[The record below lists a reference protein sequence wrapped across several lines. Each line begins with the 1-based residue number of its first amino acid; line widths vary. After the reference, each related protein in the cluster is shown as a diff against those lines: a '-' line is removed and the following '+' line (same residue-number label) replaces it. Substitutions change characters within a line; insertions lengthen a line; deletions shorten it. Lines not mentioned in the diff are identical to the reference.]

1 MPTWPK
7 DTKASTLNVDQ
18 GSDQISSARADIL
31 QNITNVNTIIDT
43 FDIQPDSAGQPA
55 NGDILQYNS
64 TTTTWQPVASTA
76 VGGVSG
82 TLVIPFGG
90 YVVSEWSGSDAGDSA
105 GREERER
112 KFRMVTMGGK
122 YYDTSIKGTQTSSD
136 LSLVS
141 TEQTIFGD
149 ILGATVTRATPTLNK
164 PTGFSVTGANNFSLN
179 VTNGIL
185 TVGDHG
191 AQSVT
196 SFTMNGNVGTINND
210 NGPKDYNVQYASGFD
225 NYVTLPA
232 GTYVVSLKS
241 LTTSLNSSY
250 NTQPSLESN
259 TDVIAPTSNG
269 ADFWIYNKT
278 DDVEITPSNGS
289 NSTLDMVN
297 WEKDV
302 VAVFTLSGTKDIQ
315 FFQSADQTINHFG
328 TDGNTPVNQR
338 DYLGF
343 TFFTTP
349 SGDFTASG
357 GNYFFDDASAGTI
370 PAKLGYYDAVA
381 NTYIRIDK
389 IST

>member
-122 YYDTSIKGTQTSSD
+122 YYDTSIKGAQTSSD

-164 PTGFSVTGANNFSLN
+164 PTGYSVSGFNNHSFTI
-179 VTNGIL
+179 TNGIM
-185 TVGDHG
+185 TVADHG
-191 AQSVT
+191 IAIIT
-196 SFTMNGNVGTINND
+196 SFIMNGNIGSFDND
-210 NGPKDYNVQYASGFD
+210 NGPKNYNVQYASGFD

-250 NTQPSLESN
+250 DTETSLESN
-259 TDVIAPTSNG
+259 TDVIAPTNSG

-302 VAVFTLSGTKDIQ
+302 LAVFTLSGTKDIQ
-315 FFQSADQTINHFG
+315 FFQSADQSINHFG

-343 TFFTTP
+343 SGGAGV
-349 SGDFTASG
+349 SGDVTASG